1 MLFLVIS
8 ASGYV
13 LYKAWSDRHPNQQV
27 SQDPS
32 KKTIVVLGN
41 GWGATSFLKGLDTED
56 YNVVSLLVSFRFNL
70 SQKTTSGQAN
80 RLMGFVF

>member
-1 MLFLVIS
+1 MLFVVLS

-13 LYKAWSDRHPNQQV
+13 VYKAWTDRHPADQLP
-27 SQDPS
+27 QDPD

-56 YNVVSLLVSFRFNL
+56 YNVVRIS
-70 SQKTTSGQAN
+70 
-80 RLMGFVF
+80 